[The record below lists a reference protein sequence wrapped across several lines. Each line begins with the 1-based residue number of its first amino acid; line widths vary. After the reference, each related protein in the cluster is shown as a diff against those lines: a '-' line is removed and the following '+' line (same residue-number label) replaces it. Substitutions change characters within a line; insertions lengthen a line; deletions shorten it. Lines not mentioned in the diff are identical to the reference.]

1 MRTMAV
7 AGTTD
12 ETLSQADYEALAT
25 LRHTL
30 RKFMDF
36 STSAAHAE
44 GLPPQQHQ
52 ALLAIKGSRQG
63 EAMTIGMLA
72 ERLLIA
78 PHTATELVGRLTE
91 AGYVT
96 RHPDPTD
103 KRRQTLQLT
112 ERSEEALRRLSAIH
126 LREICDMAPE
136 LIDIL
141 RQLQAGV
148 RNS

>member
-1 MRTMAV
+1 MKMAGSLG
-7 AGTTD
+7 AM
-12 ETLSQADYEALAT
+12 LSQSDYEALAN
-25 LRHTL
+25 LRYTL

-36 STSAAHAE
+36 STSAAQLE

-52 ALLAIKGSRQG
+52 ALLAIKGIPTQ

-78 PHTATELVGRLTE
+78 PHTATELVGRLID

-96 RHPDPTD
+96 RRQDPAD
-103 KRRQTLQLT
+103 KRRQMLQLT
-112 ERSEEALRRLSAIH
+112 DKADNTLARLSAIH
-126 LREICDMAPE
+126 LQEIREMAPK

-141 RQLQAGV
+141 TQLQAEKASGG
-148 RNS
+148 

>member
-1 MRTMAV
+1 MSVTENF
-7 AGTTD
+7 G

-25 LRHTL
+25 LRYTL

-36 STSAAHAE
+36 STSAAHQE

-52 ALLAIKGSRQG
+52 ALLAIKGNPHG

-78 PHTATELVGRLTE
+78 PHTATELVGRLID

-112 ERSEEALRRLSAIH
+112 EKSEDVLHRLSAIH
-126 LREICDMAPE
+126 LQEIRDMAPE

-141 RQLQAGV
+141 AHLQAGV
-148 RNS
+148 ADK